1 MCRDFASRCRP
12 RLRDLAVGA
21 THLVRAVGVWIE
33 MLGVAANQGS
43 SLPRWRVLAGGTA
56 LVVWLFWRQRV
67 LDALDLVRGVV
78 EGVHA
83 RVAVESLR

>member
-1 MCRDFASRCRP
+1 
-12 RLRDLAVGA
+12 
-21 THLVRAVGVWIE
+21 VWIE